1 MCEAGPLKF
10 EPLIKYFTHVL
21 GETPVVAEDETTTTT
36 STTQSQAAKKSA
48 AAAAKD
54 AETKRR
60 EMEAKWQ
67 EEERRDRLRR
77 EKKEAERLARV
88 FEDQDRLAEGEYDD
102 PSPVDT
108 EEEENI
114 KVVHVAHGTPA
125 DPVQAEIEK
134 VLHELEAVAES
145 AAAGAHGAEK
155 TGHVHAGD
163 QSADTPLQAASEDF
177 EHGESAASGEADEG
191 YSATTPLENEA
202 EELDEVSHAGVDLQ
216 DGHARDEL

>member
-1 MCEAGPLKF
+1 MKF

-21 GETPVVAEDETTTTT
+21 GETPVVVEETTSAVGTP
-36 STTQSQAAKKSA
+36 TTQAKSAKKSA
-48 AAAAKD
+48 VKD
-54 AETKRR
+54 AEARRR

-88 FEDQDRLAEGEYDD
+88 FEDQERLAEGEFDD
-102 PSPVDT
+102 PSPVDP
-108 EEEENI
+108 EAENV
-114 KVVHVAHGTPA
+114 KVVHVAHGTPE

-145 AAAGAHGAEK
+145 AAAGAHAA
-155 TGHVHAGD
+155 GHVHADD
-163 QSADTPLQAASEDF
+163 QSPETPLQAASEDF
-177 EHGESAASGEADEG
+177 EHGESPAGEGEEVDAG

-202 EELDEVSHAGVDLQ
+202 EEVEEVSHAGDLH
-216 DGHARDEL
+216 DEHARDEL